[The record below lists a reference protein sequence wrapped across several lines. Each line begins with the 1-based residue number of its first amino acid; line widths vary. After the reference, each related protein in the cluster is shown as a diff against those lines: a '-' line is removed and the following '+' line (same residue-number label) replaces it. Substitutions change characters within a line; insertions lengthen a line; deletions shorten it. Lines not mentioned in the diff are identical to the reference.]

1 MRNRLNKT
9 AQYSPNDLDAVVGD
23 RIRRK
28 REESGLSQGELGAF
42 VLRSQSV
49 ISDLEL
55 GRRSIRLS
63 DVRRISVAL
72 GCDYNALVTLND

>member
-1 MRNRLNKT
+1 MESRLN
-9 AQYSPNDLDAVVGD
+9 QYSPNDLDAVVGD
-23 RIRRK
+23 RIRRQ
-28 REESGLSQGELGAF
+28 REACGLSQGQLGLY

-63 DVRRISVAL
+63 DVRRIAVAL
-72 GCDYNALVTLND
+72 GCDYNALVSLHD